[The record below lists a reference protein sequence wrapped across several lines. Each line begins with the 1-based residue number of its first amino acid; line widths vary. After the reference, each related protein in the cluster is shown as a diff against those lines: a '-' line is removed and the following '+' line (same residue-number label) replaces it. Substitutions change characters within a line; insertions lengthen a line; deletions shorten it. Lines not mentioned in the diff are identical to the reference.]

1 MHGAG
6 TLRETLAVF
15 SVHELPASRLL
26 CLAAT
31 DDVERGQLELPE
43 RVLRELQAEAAV
55 MSRMRH
61 PK

>member
-1 MHGAG
+1 MPLS
-6 TLRETLAVF
+6 TSQL
-15 SVHELPASRLL
+15 LL